1 MPSIVQIEI
10 LSLESTLAASSAT
23 IGGRFC
29 LDFSWREPPMKRIYT
44 LAVCAW
50 LTMGVAAHACDLRVP
65 LHAIEYQA
73 VVVGMSPPE
82 ETKRQTEIAMR
93 ITGGAPTP
101 RYMPLPRVLA
111 DFRDER
117 GMQHRIISAVTDGNI
132 PAPGASVVLRS
143 RYLDPDD
150 PCQFVPW
157 TVKPIEPVS

>member
-1 MPSIVQIEI
+1 
-10 LSLESTLAASSAT
+10 
-23 IGGRFC
+23 
-29 LDFSWREPPMKRIYT
+29 
-44 LAVCAW
+44 
-50 LTMGVAAHACDLRVP
+50 
-65 LHAIEYQA
+65 
-73 VVVGMSPPE
+73 MSPPE

-101 RYMPLPRVLA
+101 RYMPLPRILA

>member
-1 MPSIVQIEI
+1 
-10 LSLESTLAASSAT
+10 
-23 IGGRFC
+23 
-29 LDFSWREPPMKRIYT
+29 MKRINI
-44 LAVCAW
+44 LVLCVSLLLGAGAQ
-50 LTMGVAAHACDLRVP
+50 ACDLRVP

-101 RYMPLPRVLA
+101 RYMPLPRILA